1 MIHLRGTGP
10 QNRLSS
16 ELPRLSPIM
25 KYMPLGTVIEFRLQS
40 ALLQERANGSFAAT
54 PLRHTWPFSIAMRS
68 PGRPTTRLTNVV
80 SECVAVGFVHGCRV
94 AGPPL

>member
-10 QNRLSS
+10 QKRLSS
-16 ELPRLSPIM
+16 EFPRLSPIR

-40 ALLQERANGSFAAT
+40 AVVHDRANGSLAAT
-54 PLRHTWPFSIAMRS
+54 PLRQTWPFSIAMRS

-80 SECVAVGFVHGCRV
+80 GEWVDVGLVQGWRV
-94 AGPPL
+94 PAPPL